1 MHGAFLKKTLE
12 KEKIGVLNLIEDEHY
27 FTTLAFV
34 AIDEN
39 GEREFSFS
47 RKPGADTKL
56 QAEATVTAVS
66 HAKAEGALISYD
78 PNYRASLWSSEDVA
92 IETMKSMIC
101 YADVMKISDEESLL
115 LTGEKTYEAAADQF
129 LQMGPK
135 LVAVTLGSEGVLIAF
150 GERKERIA
158 GFQVKSVDTTG
169 AGDSFWGGFLSA
181 YLEFRKPV
189 EELSWKEIKYC
200 AEYGN
205 ATAAL
210 CVQKR
215 GGIPAI
221 PKKEEVSRMI
231 RR

>member
-1 MHGAFLKKTLE
+1 MRRF
-12 KEKIGVLNLIEDEHY
+12 
-27 FTTLAFV
+27 
-34 AIDEN
+34 
-39 GEREFSFS
+39 
-47 RKPGADTKL
+47 
-56 QAEATVTAVS
+56 
-66 HAKAEGALISYD
+66 
-78 PNYRASLWSSEDVA
+78 
-92 IETMKSMIC
+92 
-101 YADVMKISDEESLL
+101 
-115 LTGEKTYEAAADQF
+115 
-129 LQMGPK
+129 
-135 LVAVTLGSEGVLIAF
+135 
-150 GERKERIA
+150 
-158 GFQVKSVDTTG
+158 
-169 AGDSFWGGFLSA
+169 FWGGFLSA

>member
-1 MHGAFLKKTLE
+1 M
-12 KEKIGVLNLIEDEHY
+12 
-27 FTTLAFV
+27 
-34 AIDEN
+34 
-39 GEREFSFS
+39 
-47 RKPGADTKL
+47 
-56 QAEATVTAVS
+56 
-66 HAKAEGALISYD
+66 
-78 PNYRASLWSSEDVA
+78 
-92 IETMKSMIC
+92 
-101 YADVMKISDEESLL
+101 
-115 LTGEKTYEAAADQF
+115 
-129 LQMGPK
+129 
-135 LVAVTLGSEGVLIAF
+135 
-150 GERKERIA
+150 
-158 GFQVKSVDTTG
+158 
-169 AGDSFWGGFLSA
+169 SA

>member
-1 MHGAFLKKTLE
+1 M
-12 KEKIGVLNLIEDEHY
+12 
-27 FTTLAFV
+27 
-34 AIDEN
+34 
-39 GEREFSFS
+39 SCS
-47 RKPGADTKL
+47 R
-56 QAEATVTAVS
+56 S
-66 HAKAEGALISYD
+66 I
-78 PNYRASLWSSEDVA
+78 
-92 IETMKSMIC
+92 
-101 YADVMKISDEESLL
+101 
-115 LTGEKTYEAAADQF
+115 

>member
-1 MHGAFLKKTLE
+1 MA
-12 KEKIGVLNLIEDEHY
+12 N
-27 FTTLAFV
+27 
-34 AIDEN
+34 
-39 GEREFSFS
+39 
-47 RKPGADTKL
+47 KL
-56 QAEATVTAVS
+56 QADELNLELLQNCKIFHFGSLSLTAQPAHEATVTAVS

>member
-1 MHGAFLKKTLE
+1 MSTHEISNSWNLLWHGLE
-12 KEKIGVLNLIEDEHY
+12 RAERYLL
-27 FTTLAFV
+27 FTV
-34 AIDEN
+34 
-39 GEREFSFS
+39 
-47 RKPGADTKL
+47 
-56 QAEATVTAVS
+56 
-66 HAKAEGALISYD
+66 Y
-78 PNYRASLWSSEDVA
+78 
-92 IETMKSMIC
+92 
-101 YADVMKISDEESLL
+101 
-115 LTGEKTYEAAADQF
+115 
-129 LQMGPK
+129 
-135 LVAVTLGSEGVLIAF
+135 
-150 GERKERIA
+150 KERIA

-189 EELSWKEIKYC
+189 EELSWEEIKYC